1 MRGGGTK
8 NLRRFLA
15 SFFEE
20 TCVRPLPPV
29 CRPSG
34 WIAIW
39 RRLGNL
45 SILNRRAVLS
55 P

>member
-1 MRGGGTK
+1 MPA
-8 NLRRFLA
+8 LL
-15 SFFEE
+15 
-20 TCVRPLPPV
+20 PPDLPPV
-29 CRPSG
+29 CRPAG